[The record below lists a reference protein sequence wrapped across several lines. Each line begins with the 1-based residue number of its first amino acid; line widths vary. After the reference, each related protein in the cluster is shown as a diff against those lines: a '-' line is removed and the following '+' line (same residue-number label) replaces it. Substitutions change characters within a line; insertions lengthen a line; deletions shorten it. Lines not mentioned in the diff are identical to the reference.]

1 MEPNNLSESD
11 LRNMNQAELMALVDA
26 HTAKY
31 GPPAEIYDSKNSL
44 FGWTEDGKGVW
55 VLSLSEVNSQ
65 RFEDI
70 AKLHPR
76 LGQGELLRLAGADFF
91 ADWRDSDRARLAK
104 EQGPTV
110 MGEDGKA
117 CGHNGPR

>member
-76 LGQGELLRLAGADFF
+76 LGQGELLRLA
-91 ADWRDSDRARLAK
+91 K